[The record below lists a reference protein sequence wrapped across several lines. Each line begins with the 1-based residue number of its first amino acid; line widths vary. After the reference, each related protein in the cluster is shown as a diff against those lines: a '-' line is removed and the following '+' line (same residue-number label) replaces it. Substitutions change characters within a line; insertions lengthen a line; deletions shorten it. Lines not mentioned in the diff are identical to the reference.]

1 VSHQDNEIV
10 TSHIQPKTMLIVGNW
25 KMHGSKAENETR
37 LGFLASRL
45 SEKYCVDTAVCVPFP
60 YLAQAEAGLQGSS
73 VGLGVQDVSTQTKG
87 AYTGEVSATMAADF
101 GCSYAILG
109 HSERRSYHSE
119 SSSTIA
125 LKAKRALESGLIP
138 IICVGE
144 TLEDGQACR
153 TVQVVTTQ
161 VGEVLD
167 LLPEAGPHNLVI
179 AYEPLWAIGTG
190 KSANGA
196 EAQAVHARIRT
207 SLCDRAKDLES
218 VRLLY
223 GGSVKASTAVDLFAQ
238 SDIDGALVG
247 GASLDSEEF
256 VQICLAASHRA
267 STKSWL
273 RGVAPEK
280 RAETDSVR

>member
-1 VSHQDNEIV
+1 
-10 TSHIQPKTMLIVGNW
+10 MLIIGNW
-25 KMHGSKAENETR
+25 KMHGSKAENEAR

-45 SEKYCVDTAVCVPFP
+45 SEKSRVDAAVCVPFP
-60 YLAQAEAGLQGSS
+60 YLAQAEAGLQASS

-87 AYTGEVSATMAADF
+87 AYTGEVSAAMAADF

-109 HSERRSYHSE
+109 HSERRFYHSE

-125 LKAKRALESGLIP
+125 LKAKRAFERGLIP
-138 IICVGE
+138 IVCVGE
-144 TLEDGQACR
+144 TLEERQAGR

-161 VGEVLD
+161 VSEVLD

-196 EAQAVHARIRT
+196 EAQAVHARIRA
-207 SLCDRAKDLES
+207 SLCDRATDLES

-223 GGSVKASTAVDLFAQ
+223 GGSVKASTPADLFEQ
-238 SDIDGALVG
+238 PDIDGALVG
-247 GASLDSEEF
+247 GASLDAEEF
-256 VQICLAASHRA
+256 VQICLTANRA
-267 STKSWL
+267 TSTE
-273 RGVAPEK
+273 P
-280 RAETDSVR
+280 